1 MMHAIMEEA
10 FHFFTRSMLMERWKS
25 NVMMLT
31 LAGWAQLVDNGRGGQ
46 IKQSSEWPT
55 TVSHDW
61 AMVSENDQ
69 WCGPLLRDNGFGS
82 ELLAGHWGGP
92 RGEALAFQRESA
104 RLNVHTM
111 ELKTDDVRLRART
124 NAGKDAIFQEAFS
137 TYSMSQGK
145 RRRDDER
152 DAEPGPKRVSSSP
165 WQDESPILALLKPSA
180 VSSPSGADSPK
191 VGAAES
197 KPESLSPCP
206 VSPTDGDLN
215 SEQLRSESNRSGKGP
230 EMDNCDCDQ
239 LAAASLLNLGLAQ
252 LQRRTAG
259 AVATGGSKHSQDAAR
274 DGSHSGEGR
283 RSGSCRG
290 DEESGRVSARRDEG
304 LDLLKGNLR
313 LLEQA
318 IALDAERE
326 RQAQEA
332 GRVVGTG
339 RMENESDIK
348 RPVSSKE
355 GRTDKKESKCPT
367 PGCDGTGHVTGL
379 YPHHRSLSGCPRKDR
394 VPPEILA
401 MHESTLKCP
410 TPGCTGKG
418 HVNSNRN
425 SHRSLSGC
433 PIAAARKLNKLERP
447 SSEQPRLS
455 AASSDRVLRPMC
467 FVKQLELP
475 EGGQR
480 LGVTPATPRSNL
492 PRELEKYARPGF
504 EGGPSDPPSGAQR
517 TPPLTGATSP
527 TPCRS
532 LDPVGS
538 PEKDYDGKSFDKVD
552 SPIADV
558 GVSPYD
564 LTQDVD
570 AAHLAAAAILNL
582 STRCRQGLTKGCTQ
596 DVLDEHGTLDLSMKP
611 ARTVAN
617 CPTSSGTLGEGVG
630 FTELHCTAPS
640 QPPPQHACL
649 PPSDPPAW
657 HAPLDYTTGRT
668 EEGDLDEVSDDRRY
682 PGEVTTAIPKTKTSL
697 PKDGRKE
704 LLVTCPTPGCDG
716 SGHVTGNYASHRS
729 LSGCPLADKTIRS
742 MIASTTQELKC
753 PTPGCDGSG
762 HITGNYT
769 SHRSLSGCPR
779 AKKGGMKVTVLRDD
793 KEDLDSIRCPV
804 PGCIGQGHVS
814 GKYTSHRS
822 ASGCPLVTRRQR
834 DSCTFG
840 TTPPPP
846 ATPAI
851 TISGWKAGKSEGVQ
865 CPTPGC
871 DGSGHASGSFL
882 SHRSLSGCP
891 RATTAMKRAKLSSEE
906 MLTIKL
912 RATNGVENDEEMQ
925 QLDEEIKELSK
936 SNSMM
941 ESDMIH
947 LKTQITS
954 MESSLQNMEQE
965 NRLIEEQNGSLI
977 RELRT
982 LSQALIRSL
991 AHVQLP
997 HMGPI
1002 SEQNLEAYVSEL
1014 TDMYSSND
1022 RPRSP
1027 EQARLLDSI
1036 RQAVQGIQV

>member
-1 MMHAIMEEA
+1 
-10 FHFFTRSMLMERWKS
+10 
-25 NVMMLT
+25 MLT
-31 LAGWAQLVDNGRGGQ
+31 LAGWAQLVDNGRSGQ
-46 IKQSSEWPT
+46 MKQSSEWPT
-55 TVSHDW
+55 SVSHDW
-61 AMVSENDQ
+61 AMSPGNDQ

-82 ELLAGHWGGP
+82 ELLAAHWGGP
-92 RGEALAFQRESA
+92 RGEALAFQREAA

-111 ELKTDDVRLRART
+111 ELKAEDVRLTART

-145 RRRDDER
+145 RRRDDEW
-152 DAEPGPKRVSSSP
+152 DAEPGPKRVSSPP

-180 VSSPSGADSPK
+180 VSSPSGADSPN

-197 KPESLSPCP
+197 KPDSLSPCP

-215 SEQLRSESNRSGKGP
+215 SEQLRSESSRSDKGP

-252 LQRRTAG
+252 LQRRAAG
-259 AVATGGSKHSQDAAR
+259 AVATGGSKHTQDAAR
-274 DGSHSGEGR
+274 DGSHSVEGR

-290 DEESGRVSARRDEG
+290 DEESARVSARRDEG

-332 GRVVGTG
+332 GRVVSTG
-339 RMENESDIK
+339 RMENDSDIK
-348 RPVSSKE
+348 RPVSLKE

-527 TPCRS
+527 TPCWS
-532 LDPVGS
+532 LDLVGS

-552 SPIADV
+552 SPIPDV

-582 STRCRQGLTKGCTQ
+582 STRCRQGLTKGCTL

-617 CPTSSGTLGEGVG
+617 CPTSSGTIGEGVG
-630 FTELHCTAPS
+630 FTELHCAASS
-640 QPPPQHACL
+640 QPPLQPACL

-668 EEGDLDEVSDDRRY
+668 EEGGLDEVSDDRRY

-704 LLVTCPTPGCDG
+704 LLV
-716 SGHVTGNYASHRS
+716 

-753 PTPGCDGSG
+753 PTPACDGSG

-779 AKKGGMKVTVLRDD
+779 AKKGGMKVTVFRDD
-793 KEDLDSIRCPV
+793 KEDLDGIRCPV
-804 PGCIGQGHVS
+804 PGCMGQGHVS
-814 GKYTSHRS
+814 RKYTSHRS

-840 TTPPPP
+840 TTPSPP
-846 ATPAI
+846 AAPAI

-882 SHRSLSGCP
+882 SHRSFQP
-891 RATTAMKRAKLSSEE
+891 
-906 MLTIKL
+906 
-912 RATNGVENDEEMQ
+912 V
-925 QLDEEIKELSK
+925 
-936 SNSMM
+936 
-941 ESDMIH
+941 
-947 LKTQITS
+947 
-954 MESSLQNMEQE
+954 
-965 NRLIEEQNGSLI
+965 
-977 RELRT
+977 
-982 LSQALIRSL
+982 SQR
-991 AHVQLP
+991 
-997 HMGPI
+997 
-1002 SEQNLEAYVSEL
+1002 
-1014 TDMYSSND
+1014 
-1022 RPRSP
+1022 
-1027 EQARLLDSI
+1027 I
-1036 RQAVQGIQV
+1036 RQAQLLCARPQQHL

>member
-1 MMHAIMEEA
+1 
-10 FHFFTRSMLMERWKS
+10 
-25 NVMMLT
+25 MLT
-31 LAGWAQLVDNGRGGQ
+31 LAGWAQLVDNGRSGQ
-46 IKQSSEWPT
+46 MKQSSEWPT
-55 TVSHDW
+55 SVSHDW
-61 AMVSENDQ
+61 AMSPGNDQ

-82 ELLAGHWGGP
+82 ELLAAHWGGP
-92 RGEALAFQRESA
+92 RGEALAFQREAA

-111 ELKTDDVRLRART
+111 ELKAEDVRLTART

-145 RRRDDER
+145 RRRDDEW
-152 DAEPGPKRVSSSP
+152 DAEPGPKRVSSPP

-180 VSSPSGADSPK
+180 VSSPSGADSPN

-197 KPESLSPCP
+197 KPDSLSPCP

-215 SEQLRSESNRSGKGP
+215 SEQLRSESSRSDKGP

-252 LQRRTAG
+252 LQRRAAG
-259 AVATGGSKHSQDAAR
+259 AVATGGSKHTQDAAR
-274 DGSHSGEGR
+274 DGSHSVEGR

-290 DEESGRVSARRDEG
+290 DEESARVSARRDEG

-332 GRVVGTG
+332 GRVVSTG
-339 RMENESDIK
+339 RMENDSDIK
-348 RPVSSKE
+348 RPVSLK

-527 TPCRS
+527 TPCWS
-532 LDPVGS
+532 LDLVGS

-552 SPIADV
+552 SPIPDV

-582 STRCRQGLTKGCTQ
+582 STRCRQGLTKGCTL

-617 CPTSSGTLGEGVG
+617 CPTSSGTIGEGVG
-630 FTELHCTAPS
+630 FTELHCAASS
-640 QPPPQHACL
+640 QPPLQPACL

-668 EEGDLDEVSDDRRY
+668 EEGGLDEVSDDRRY

-704 LLVTCPTPGCDG
+704 LLV
-716 SGHVTGNYASHRS
+716 

-753 PTPGCDGSG
+753 PTPACDGSG

-779 AKKGGMKVTVLRDD
+779 AKKGGMKVTVFRDD
-793 KEDLDSIRCPV
+793 KEDLDGIRCPV
-804 PGCIGQGHVS
+804 PGCMGQGHVS
-814 GKYTSHRS
+814 RKYTSHRS

-840 TTPPPP
+840 TTPSPP
-846 ATPAI
+846 AAPAI

-906 MLTIKL
+906 MLTIKI

-941 ESDMIH
+941 EADMIH

-977 RELRT
+977 HELRT

-1014 TDMYSSND
+1014 THMYSSND

>member
-1 MMHAIMEEA
+1 
-10 FHFFTRSMLMERWKS
+10 
-25 NVMMLT
+25 MLT
-31 LAGWAQLVDNGRGGQ
+31 LAGWAQLVDNGRSGQ
-46 IKQSSEWPT
+46 MKQSSEWPT
-55 TVSHDW
+55 SVSHDW
-61 AMVSENDQ
+61 AMSPGNDQ

-82 ELLAGHWGGP
+82 ELLAAHWGGP
-92 RGEALAFQRESA
+92 RGEALAFQREAA

-111 ELKTDDVRLRART
+111 ELKAEDVRLTART

-145 RRRDDER
+145 RRRDDEW
-152 DAEPGPKRVSSSP
+152 DAEPGPKRVSSPP

-180 VSSPSGADSPK
+180 VSSPSGADSPN

-197 KPESLSPCP
+197 KPDSLSPCP

-215 SEQLRSESNRSGKGP
+215 SEQLRSESSRSDKGP

-252 LQRRTAG
+252 LQRRAAG
-259 AVATGGSKHSQDAAR
+259 AVATGGSKHTQDAAR
-274 DGSHSGEGR
+274 DGSHSVEGR

-290 DEESGRVSARRDEG
+290 DEESARVSARRDEG

-332 GRVVGTG
+332 GRVVSTG
-339 RMENESDIK
+339 RMENDSDIK
-348 RPVSSKE
+348 RPVSLKE

-527 TPCRS
+527 TPCWS
-532 LDPVGS
+532 LDLVGS

-552 SPIADV
+552 SPIPDV

-582 STRCRQGLTKGCTQ
+582 STRCRQGLTKGCTL

-617 CPTSSGTLGEGVG
+617 CPTSSGTIGEGVG
-630 FTELHCTAPS
+630 FTELHCAASS
-640 QPPPQHACL
+640 QPPLQPACL

-668 EEGDLDEVSDDRRY
+668 EEGGLDEVSDDRRY

-704 LLVTCPTPGCDG
+704 LLV
-716 SGHVTGNYASHRS
+716 

-753 PTPGCDGSG
+753 PTPACDGSG

-779 AKKGGMKVTVLRDD
+779 AKKGGMKVTVFRDD
-793 KEDLDSIRCPV
+793 KEDLDGIR
-804 PGCIGQGHVS
+804 
-814 GKYTSHRS
+814 

-840 TTPPPP
+840 TTPSPP
-846 ATPAI
+846 AAPAI

-906 MLTIKL
+906 MLTIKI

-941 ESDMIH
+941 EADMIH

-977 RELRT
+977 HELRT

-1014 TDMYSSND
+1014 THMYSSND